1 MNNYI
6 DNFIRFLIIGILSAY
21 LLIYGLRPSVPYP
34 EQILEL
40 CEHYWILLI
49 IMIINYYLLLWDLR
63 IAALTALGV
72 IALIFD
78 IILFTK

>member
-6 DNFIRFLIIGILSAY
+6 DIFIKYLVIGILTAY

-40 CEHYWILLI
+40 CEHYWILI
-49 IMIINYYLLLWDLR
+49 IIIIINYYLLLWDLR
-63 IAALTALGV
+63 IAVLTALGV

-78 IILFTK
+78 MILFTK

>member
-1 MNNYI
+1 MNSYI
-6 DNFIRFLIIGILSAY
+6 DIFIRFLIIGILSAY

-40 CEHYWILLI
+40 YEHYWILI
-49 IMIINYYLLLWDLR
+49 IIIIINYYLLLWDLR
-63 IAALTALGV
+63 IAVLTALGI

-78 IILFTK
+78 MILFTK

>member
-1 MNNYI
+1 MNSSI
-6 DNFIRFLIIGILSAY
+6 DIFIRFLVIGILSAY

-49 IMIINYYLLLWDLR
+49 IIIINYYLLLWDLR
-63 IAALTALGV
+63 VAVLTALGV

-78 IILFTK
+78 MIIFTK

>member
-1 MNNYI
+1 MNSYI

-40 CEHYWILLI
+40 CEHYWVLLI
-49 IMIINYYLLLWDLR
+49 IIIINYYLLLWDLR
-63 IAALTALGV
+63 IAALTSLSV

-78 IILFTK
+78 LILFTK

>member
-1 MNNYI
+1 MNIYI
-6 DNFIRFLIIGILSAY
+6 DNFLRFIIIGIVSAY

-49 IMIINYYLLLWDLR
+49 IIIINYYLLLWDLR
-63 IAALTALGV
+63 VAVLTALGV

-78 IILFTK
+78 MIIFTK

>member
-1 MNNYI
+1 MNSYI
-6 DNFIRFLIIGILSAY
+6 DIFIRFLIIGILSAY

-40 CEHYWILLI
+40 CEHYWILI
-49 IMIINYYLLLWDLR
+49 IIIIINYYLLLWDLR
-63 IAALTALGV
+63 IAVLTALGI

-78 IILFTK
+78 MILFTK

>member
-1 MNNYI
+1 MNSYLDI
-6 DNFIRFLIIGILSAY
+6 FMRFLIIGIISAY

-40 CEHYWILLI
+40 CEHYWILI
-49 IMIINYYLLLWDLR
+49 IIIIINYYLLLWDLR
-63 IAALTALGV
+63 IAALVGLGI

-78 IILFTK
+78 MILFTK

>member
-1 MNNYI
+1 MNSSI
-6 DNFIRFLIIGILSAY
+6 DIFIRFLVIGILSAY

-40 CEHYWILLI
+40 CEHYWILI
-49 IMIINYYLLLWDLR
+49 IIVIINYYLLLWDLR
-63 IAALTALGV
+63 IAVLTALGV

-78 IILFTK
+78 LILFTK

>member
-1 MNNYI
+1 MNSSI
-6 DNFIRFLIIGILSAY
+6 DIFIRFLVIGILSAY

-40 CEHYWILLI
+40 CEHYWILI
-49 IMIINYYLLLWDLR
+49 IIVIINYYLLLWDLR
-63 IAALTALGV
+63 VAVLTALGV

-78 IILFTK
+78 LILFPK